1 MSKQCKVLIP
11 LLGENMMLE
20 DISED
25 VGFYDAYTSN
35 IDKPYL
41 DSNIF
46 LVYSNL
52 CHTDERW
59 YTDRKIKGLSTYY
72 GSDTIYIKDKPFT
85 VYILKVIPKKYLD
98 IMDGIVN
105 LTTKERDKINKFWR
119 CTDNYIN
126 RFICDKYNKI
136 SCEESNLP
144 LNDNYVTL
152 DDVYFE
158 NEKSSG
164 LLIET

>member
-41 DSNIF
+41 DSHIF

-59 YTDRKIKGLSTYY
+59 YTNRKIKGLSTYY
-72 GSDTIYIKDKPFT
+72 GSDTIYIKNKPFT

-98 IMDGIVN
+98 TFLQYCDITREQLDSI
-105 LTTKERDKINKFWR
+105 LDSWRSDHLWDKIDGKWQLKNPIWK
-119 CTDNYIN
+119 
-126 RFICDKYNKI
+126 
-136 SCEESNLP
+136 
-144 LNDNYVTL
+144 
-152 DDVYFE
+152 
-158 NEKSSG
+158 EKK
-164 LLIET
+164 

>member
-25 VGFYDAYTSN
+25 VGFYNAYTSN

-41 DSNIF
+41 DSHIF

-85 VYILKVIPKKYLD
+85 VYILKVIPKNIWILW
-98 IMDGIVN
+98 MV
-105 LTTKERDKINKFWR
+105 L
-119 CTDNYIN
+119 
-126 RFICDKYNKI
+126 
-136 SCEESNLP
+136 
-144 LNDNYVTL
+144 
-152 DDVYFE
+152 
-158 NEKSSG
+158 
-164 LLIET
+164 

>member
-41 DSNIF
+41 DSHIF

-59 YTDRKIKGLSTYY
+59 YTDRKIKVYQHIMDQT
-72 GSDTIYIKDKPFT
+72 P
-85 VYILKVIPKKYLD
+85 YILKT
-98 IMDGIVN
+98 N
-105 LTTKERDKINKFWR
+105 LLL
-119 CTDNYIN
+119 YI
-126 RFICDKYNKI
+126 Y
-136 SCEESNLP
+136 
-144 LNDNYVTL
+144 
-152 DDVYFE
+152 
-158 NEKSSG
+158 
-164 LLIET
+164 